1 MKSMDMDKIGIEYS
15 DRGIKVD
22 EHLRTIVKNIYASG
36 DVIDKKI
43 PKLTPTAEF
52 ESNYIAMDILNP
64 LSGKIDYP
72 AIPNLVFTL
81 PRIAQVG
88 VSVEEAEA
96 HPEAYRVEKSPV
108 GATMSWLNKN
118 QRDEHFTF
126 IFDKKQKL
134 VGAAVFSDDP
144 GAYIDV
150 LTIIINQKMGVKE
163 LQKMVF
169 AFPTQTYGLISS
181 LIPLFL
187 KK

>member
-1 MKSMDMDKIGIEYS
+1 MKTKAETMYDAVTGI
-15 DRGIKVD
+15 D
-22 EHLRTIVKNIYASG
+22 ERYL
-36 DVIDKKI
+36 
-43 PKLTPTAEF
+43 
-52 ESNYIAMDILNP
+52 
-64 LSGKIDYP
+64 
-72 AIPNLVFTL
+72 
-81 PRIAQVG
+81 
-88 VSVEEAEA
+88 EEAEA

-134 VGAAVFSDDP
+134 VGAAVFSDDA